1 MKEDYRDSDQYDPVF
16 GTAPESGQG
25 EELKNY
31 GPASGQGKDIKSCG
45 PECQSFV
52 EEALEDEKPK
62 KKGKVKKIIRI
73 IIILCIGIIA
83 GMWIAFA
90 LLLSKVV
97 TTGDSSNTISS
108 IENDSLDGS
117 NSKLATLISLI
128 KTYYYQDVDD
138 ETLVNGIYKGL
149 LESMD
154 DPYTE
159 YYTADEYESLMT
171 SLTGNYSGIGA
182 LLSKSADTGVVT
194 ITKVYANTPAE
205 EVGLKAGDII
215 QSADGYIATDENL
228 DTFVQHI
235 RGEEGTTVSLV
246 IVRDE
251 EELTFEPSRR
261 ALTTPTVEH
270 QMLDDNMG
278 YIQVSQFT
286 ESTYKDFVAAYE
298 DLESQGMTSLI
309 FDMRNNG
316 GGLLDSV
323 VDILDYLLPEGTVV
337 YTEDK
342 NGNREDYTSDAEH
355 YKSIPMTVLVNGN
368 TASAAEIF
376 TGALRD
382 FDYATIIGTNTFGKG
397 IVQSTIPLADGS
409 AVKITTSSYFT
420 PSGECIHGVGIA
432 PDEELEYEFLGG
444 EDEEY
449 DVSLDNQIQK
459 AIEVLKGQVTK

>member
-1 MKEDYRDSDQYDPVF
+1 MSEDYRDSEQYDPVF
-16 GTAPESGQG
+16 GTAPESRQG

-31 GPASGQGKDIKSCG
+31 EPGNQVIG
-45 PECQSFV
+45 
-52 EEALEDEKPK
+52 EEASPEMQPP
-62 KKGKVKKIIRI
+62 KKGKARKIIRT

-97 TTGDSSNTISS
+97 TVGNSSDTISS
-108 IENDSLDGS
+108 IENDSIDGS
-117 NSKLATLISLI
+117 NSKLSTLISLI

-149 LESMD
+149 LESMG

-171 SLTGNYSGIGA
+171 TLTGNYCGIGA
-182 LLSKSADTGVVT
+182 LLSKNADTGVVT
-194 ITKVYANTPAE
+194 VTKVYADTPAE
-205 EVGLKAGDII
+205 EAGIKAGDII
-215 QSADGYIATDENL
+215 ESADGYAATDESL

-246 IVRDE
+246 IVRDG

-261 ALTTPTVEH
+261 ALSTPTVEH

-278 YIQVSQFT
+278 YIQISQFT
-286 ESTYKDFVAAYE
+286 ESTYEDFVAAYE
-298 DLESQGMTSLI
+298 DLESQGMTSVI

-323 VDILDYLLPEGTVV
+323 VDVLDYLLPEGTVV

-342 NGNREDYTSDAEH
+342 NGNREDYTSDATH

-382 FDYATIIGTNTFGKG
+382 FNYATIIGTNTFGKG

-432 PDEELEYEFLGG
+432 PDVELEYEFLGG
-444 EDEEY
+444 EDDDY

-459 AIEVLKGQVTK
+459 AIEVLQGQATK